1 MRPWSSWPKPQ
12 RIAGAT
18 ILTAE
23 SMCGAPHL
31 WLPHW
36 VKATPTLGIN
46 AKGAENFRK
55 ILTLVLLK
63 QNAAT
68 AIAMTR

>member
-1 MRPWSSWPKPQ
+1 
-12 RIAGAT
+12 
-18 ILTAE
+18 
-23 SMCGAPHL
+23 MCGAPHL

-55 ILTLVLLK
+55 IPALVLLK
-63 QNAAT
+63 QNAAAAT
-68 AIAMTR
+68 AQTR

>member
-12 RIAGAT
+12 RTAGTT

-23 SMCGAPHL
+23 SICGAPHF
-31 WLPHW
+31 WLPPR

-55 ILTLVLLK
+55 IPTLVLLK
-63 QNAAT
+63 QNATAGTAT
-68 AIAMTR
+68 TR